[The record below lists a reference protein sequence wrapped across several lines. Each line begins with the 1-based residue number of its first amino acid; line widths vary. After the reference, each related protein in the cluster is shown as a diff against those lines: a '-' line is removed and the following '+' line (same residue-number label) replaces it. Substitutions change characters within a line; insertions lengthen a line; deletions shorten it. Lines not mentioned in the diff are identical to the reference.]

1 MVDDLFKA
9 APAAPTIP
17 PILPVEGLG
26 ELDGLLEDEDE
37 DDRDLPPLEEFE
49 EEDLEPEPPF
59 IFASR
64 KNNTATITTAA
75 RVTNT
80 MIAVNRRARGML

>member
-1 MVDDLFKA
+1 MTGIGSLGTSFTTSFVTSRVSPPPMYTCPPEEYPLEEDESEEEELVDDLFKA

-37 DDRDLPPLEEFE
+37 D
-49 EEDLEPEPPF
+49 
-59 IFASR
+59 
-64 KNNTATITTAA
+64 
-75 RVTNT
+75 
-80 MIAVNRRARGML
+80 